1 MLINDLIEELVDII
15 NEHGEDIEI
24 ETFSNILFVVDNHKN
39 IKEIEI

>member
-15 NEHGEDIEI
+15 NEHGENIEI
-24 ETFSNILFVVDNHKN
+24 ETFSNILFVVDNYKN